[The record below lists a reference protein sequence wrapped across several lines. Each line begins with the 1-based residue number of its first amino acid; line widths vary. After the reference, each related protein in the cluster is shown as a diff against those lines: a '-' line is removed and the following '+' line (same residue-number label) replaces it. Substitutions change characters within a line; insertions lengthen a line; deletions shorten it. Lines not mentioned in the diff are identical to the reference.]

1 MNYPKAL
8 TALIEQFQ
16 KFPGV
21 GQKTAERYALFTLT
35 HRSQLETQGFAETL
49 KNLHENIHPCPEC
62 GYFTDKE
69 ICDICQDSTRD
80 NSQIMVV
87 EEAKDVLVFEKGHSY
102 HGLYHVLGGTLSPS
116 EGVGPEDLNLPTLI
130 ERLKNKAVQEL
141 IIATNLN
148 EAGET
153 TALYLNHILKNTG
166 ISLTRIGYGL
176 PAGGNIAYA
185 DDMTLTKALEGRRKM

>member
-8 TALIEQFQ
+8 DGLIEHFR
-16 KFPGV
+16 KYPGV
-21 GQKTAERYALFTLT
+21 GQKTAERYALFTFT
-35 HRSQLETQGFAETL
+35 HLSETDVLHFSEALAKLHASL
-49 KNLHENIHPCPEC
+49 KSCSVC
-62 GYFTDKE
+62 GYFTEKE
-69 ICDICQDSTRD
+69 ICEICTDGTR
-80 NSQIMVV
+80 NRSQIMVV
-87 EEAKDVLVFEKGHSY
+87 EEAKDVLTFERAHSY
-102 HGLYHVLGGTLSPS
+102 HGLYHVLGGTLAPS
-116 EGVGPEDLNLPTLI
+116 EGIGPEELNFKHLI
-130 ERLKNKAVQEL
+130 ERLKDKTHQEL

-185 DDMTLTKALEGRRKM
+185 DTMTLTKALEGRKKM